1 MANSV
6 KDPPQRMSY
15 TQLMLLFACAIKK
28 LGGSIEVTQ
37 TQIDEVAYGRVIESW
52 DPDKHSM
59 TYTLD
64 QKSRPTN

>member
-1 MANSV
+1 MAS
-6 KDPPQRMSY
+6 KYTPPQKMSY
-15 TQLMLLFACAIKK
+15 EKLLLLFACAVKK
-28 LGGSIEVTQ
+28 LGGSIELTQ
-37 TQIDEVAYGRVIESW
+37 ANLDEAAYGFVFEEW